1 MSRKIFFYAA
11 MLLLFTRLTA
21 QEPVER
27 SINPF
32 SKLVVGDK
40 VVVRL
45 VKAGHESASIKV
57 QGIEAG
63 SVTTE
68 ISGNTLSIGIHGES
82 FTKKKAVVTLHYVNL
97 DAIEVNGGAEVSTT
111 ALFKADSLAVDLKS
125 GGMLYLDA
133 DIEHLSARVIEGGI
147 LSAEGYATEQE
158 LSVAT
163 SGTVSAFDL
172 ESETI
177 KVKASTG
184 GKAKINVEK
193 ELDAEVGSKGFVS
206 YKGNPAKI
214 TRKVSSGGS
223 LSVYQP

>member
-1 MSRKIFFYAA
+1 MSRKILYYAG

-27 SINPF
+27 TLKPF
-32 SKLVVGDK
+32 SKLVAGDK
-40 VVVRL
+40 VMVRL
-45 VKAGHESASIKV
+45 VKSDRESATIKT
-57 QGIEAG
+57 QGIDAG

-68 ISGNTLSIGIHGES
+68 ISGNTLSVGIHGES
-82 FTKKKAVVTLHYVNL
+82 FTKKKVVVTLSYVHL
-97 DAIEVNGGAEVSTT
+97 DAIAVNGGAEISTT
-111 ALFKADSLAVDLKS
+111 ALFKADSLSVDIKS

-133 DIEHLSARVIEGGI
+133 DIEYLSAKVIEGGI
-147 LSAEGYATEQE
+147 LSAEGYATEQD
-158 LSVAT
+158 LVVAT

-214 TRKVSSGGS
+214 NRKVSSGGS
-223 LSVYQP
+223 LSEYQP

>member
-1 MSRKIFFYAA
+1 MNRKILFYTG
-11 MLLLFTRLTA
+11 MFLLFARLAA

-27 SINPF
+27 TLNPF

-40 VVVRL
+40 VMVRL
-45 VKAGHESASIKV
+45 VKADRESATIKV
-57 QGIEAG
+57 QGIDAG

-68 ISGNTLSIGIHGES
+68 LSGNTLSIGIHGES
-82 FTKKKAVVTLHYVNL
+82 FTKKKVVVTLSYVRL
-97 DAIEVNGGAEVSTT
+97 DAITVNGGAEISTT
-111 ALFKADSLAVDLKS
+111 ALFKADSLSVDIKS

-133 DIEHLSARVIEGGI
+133 DIEHLSAKVIEGGI
-147 LSAEGYATEQE
+147 LSAEGYATEQD
-158 LSVAT
+158 LVVAT

-172 ESETI
+172 EGETI

-206 YKGNPAKI
+206 YKGSPAKVN
-214 TRKVSSGGS
+214 RKVSSGGS
-223 LSVYQP
+223 LSEYQP

>member
-1 MSRKIFFYAA
+1 MNRKILFYIGIF
-11 MLLLFTRLTA
+11 LFFTRLTA

-27 SINPF
+27 SLSPF
-32 SKLVVGDK
+32 SSLVVGDK
-40 VVVRL
+40 VMVRL
-45 VKAGHESASIKV
+45 VKADRESASIKA
-57 QGIEAG
+57 QGIDAR

-68 ISGNTLSIGIHGES
+68 IAGHTLTIGIHGES
-82 FTKKKAVVTLHYVNL
+82 FTKKKVVVTLRYVKL
-97 DAIEVNGGAEVSTT
+97 DAIAVNGGAEVSTT
-111 ALFKADSLAVDLKS
+111 ALFKTDSVAVDIKS

-133 DIEHLSARVIEGGI
+133 DIEHLSAKVIEGGI
-147 LSAEGYATEQE
+147 LSAEGYATEQD
-158 LSVAT
+158 LVVAT

-177 KVKASTG
+177 RVKASTG

-206 YKGNPAKI
+206 YKGNPSTI
-214 TRKVSSGGS
+214 NRKVSSGGS

>member
-1 MSRKIFFYAA
+1 MNRTILFYAV
-11 MLLLFTRLTA
+11 MLLLFTRLSA
-21 QEPVER
+21 QEPVDR
-27 SINPF
+27 IIGPF
-32 SKLVVGDK
+32 SRLVVGDK
-40 VVVRL
+40 VMVRL
-45 VKAGHESASIKV
+45 VKADHESASIKV
-57 QGIEAG
+57 QGIDAG

-68 ISGNTLSIGIHGES
+68 ISGNTLSIGIYGES
-82 FTKKKAVVTLHYVNL
+82 FTKKKVVVTLHYVNL

-111 ALFKADSLAVDLKS
+111 ALFKAESLTVDLKS

-133 DIEHLSARVIEGGI
+133 DIEYLSAKVIEGGI
-147 LSAEGYATEQE
+147 LSAEGYATEQD

-172 ESETI
+172 ESEII

-206 YKGNPAKI
+206 YKGNPSKI

-223 LSVYQP
+223 LSEYQP